1 VPDRPLR
8 VAFLNASLDIGGSER
23 QMVALAERLPR
34 DRFSPAFVL
43 LTRRGPL
50 ADRAEAA
57 GIPIRVLDWGRGHSP
72 IQRAPDVARLAGA
85 LRTGRFDI
93 VDAWLFHGYALAS
106 FTRPLSRVPVLVA
119 GRRSLSDHKRAF
131 GRADR
136 LLDRVTRARADAIV
150 ANAEAVRE
158 EVAAYE
164 GLDAEGIRVIHNGI
178 EIRPPLDPAVRAA
191 IRSGWDARPG
201 EVVVGV
207 VANYKRGKGLE
218 MLLRAFAE
226 VVRDAGPP
234 VRLVLIGEGSLR
246 PDLASVVRELGLGD
260 CVVLAGAVPDAR
272 EIVGAFDVA
281 VQSSESEGL
290 PNAVLE
296 AAAAGVAIVATDAG
310 GTREI
315 LDGGRV
321 GVLVPVRSE
330 EALAAGMRR
339 LVADELSRREL
350 GELAR
355 AFVAEAFGMDRFV
368 RETAELYE
376 ELAAAKG
383 ISR

>member
-23 QMVALAERLPR
+23 QMVALAERLAR

-43 LTRRGPL
+43 LSRRGPL
-50 ADRAEAA
+50 ADRADAA

-72 IQRAPDVARLAGA
+72 VQRAPDVARLIRT
-85 LRTGRFDI
+85 LRAGRFDI
-93 VDAWLFHGYALAS
+93 VDAWLFHGYALAGL
-106 FTRPLSRVPVLVA
+106 TRPLTRVPVLVA
-119 GRRSLSDHKRAF
+119 GRRSLSDHKRTFA
-131 GRADR
+131 RADWT
-136 LLDRVTRARADAIV
+136 LDRLTRARADAIV
-150 ANAEAVRE
+150 ANAQAVRE

-164 GLDAEGIRVIHNGI
+164 GLDPGRIRVIHNGI
-178 EIRPPLDPAVRAA
+178 DGPPPMAEAARAA
-191 IRSGWDARPG
+191 IRAGWGARPG
-201 EVVVGV
+201 DVVVGA
-207 VANYKRGKGLE
+207 VANYKPGKGLQ
-218 MLLRAFAE
+218 MLIQAFAE
-226 VVRDAGPP
+226 VVRDGSAPA
-234 VRLVLIGEGSLR
+234 RLVLIGEGPLR
-246 PDLASVVRELGLGD
+246 PELAALVGELGLSD
-260 CVVLAGAVPDAR
+260 SVILAGAAPDAR
-272 EIVGAFDVA
+272 ELVGAFDVA

-315 LDGGRV
+315 LDAGRV

-339 LVADELSRREL
+339 LVTDEPLRRDL
-350 GELAR
+350 GALAQ
-355 AFVAEAFGMDRFV
+355 AFVVETFGMDRFV
-368 RETAELYE
+368 RETAALYE

-383 ISR
+383 IRR